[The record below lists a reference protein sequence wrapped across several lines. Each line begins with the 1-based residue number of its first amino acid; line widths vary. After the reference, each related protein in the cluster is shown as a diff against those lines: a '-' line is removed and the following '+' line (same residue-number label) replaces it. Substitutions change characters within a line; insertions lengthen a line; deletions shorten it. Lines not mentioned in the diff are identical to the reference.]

1 MDLEQRLAE
10 AVDLLTKDRAPE
22 VLSERFTFDVG
33 GAKGGRDEALAWLAK
48 LKPADSTLRVVSVK
62 RNLMFLDWKVPA
74 VGAGMAIV
82 AWDQDGRV
90 ASVSARRR

>member
-10 AVDLLTKDRAPE
+10 AVDLLTKERAAE

-33 GAKGGRDEALAWLAK
+33 GRKGGREEALAWLAK
-48 LKPADSTLRVVSVK
+48 LKPAESTLRVISVK
-62 RNLMFLDWKVPA
+62 RNLMFLDWQVPA

-90 ASVSARRR
+90 ASVSAQRR

>member
-10 AVDLLTKDRAPE
+10 AVDLLTKGRAAE

-33 GAKGGRDEALAWLAK
+33 GKRGGRDDALAWLAK
-48 LKPADSTLRVVSVK
+48 LRPADSTLRVVSVK
-62 RNLMFLDWKVPA
+62 RNLLFLDWQVPA
-74 VGAGMAIV
+74 VGAGLAIV

-90 ASVSARRR
+90 ASVSAQRR